1 MRLPNRP
8 FAGQGGVVVLAHRG
22 WSGRFPENTML
33 AFRKAAELP
42 IDGLEMDI
50 HSTRDGVL
58 VVCHDPMVD
67 RTTNGTGTIQDF
79 TLAELQKLDAGYRFT
94 PDGGQTYPF
103 RGQGVTIPTLAEV
116 FVAFPHLWINVDI
129 KQKEPSIVRPFCQL
143 IRDHGLSENLA
154 VGSFSNKTVKT
165 FRRACPEVV
174 KIASLRETF
183 WLYLLSKLHLD
194 GLYRG
199 RARAVQVPPVE
210 EKYRLTI
217 ATPRFIQAA
226 HRNNTA
232 VHLWTINEKAEM
244 RRFIDMGVDG
254 LITNFPDRALEV
266 LGRL

>member
-8 FAGQGGVVVLAHRG
+8 FANQGGVVVLAHRG

-67 RTTNGTGTIQDF
+67 RTTDGTGAIQDY
-79 TLAELQKLDAGYRFT
+79 TLAELQQLDAGYQFT
-94 PDGGQTYPF
+94 LDGGQTYPF
-103 RGQGVTIPTLAEV
+103 RGRGITIPTLAEV
-116 FVAFPHLWINVDI
+116 FEAFPHLWINVDI

-174 KIASLRETF
+174 RVASLLETL
-183 WLYLLSKLHLD
+183 WLYLLSKIYLD

-232 VHLWTINEKAEM
+232 VHLWTINEKEEM